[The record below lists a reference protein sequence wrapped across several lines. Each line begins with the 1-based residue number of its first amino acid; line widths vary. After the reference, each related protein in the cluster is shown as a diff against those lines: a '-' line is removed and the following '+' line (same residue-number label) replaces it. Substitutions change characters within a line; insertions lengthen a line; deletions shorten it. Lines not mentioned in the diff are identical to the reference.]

1 MGIERDIEILVYQ
14 LGKSIYKEVSPYV
27 GPFIENVEKASKKAF
42 DAAAYATIK
51 GADLAKNQMEMY
63 KRKRIAEKVVAKVQ
77 ENSLQSYT
85 IEEVAEMFLVD
96 EIYVKYW
103 IDTNNLKACNDGGG
117 KYTISGSDIK
127 NFIENYWLQ

>member
-1 MGIERDIEILVYQ
+1 
-14 LGKSIYKEVSPYV
+14 
-27 GPFIENVEKASKKAF
+27 
-42 DAAAYATIK
+42 
-51 GADLAKNQMEMY
+51 
-63 KRKRIAEKVVAKVQ
+63 
-77 ENSLQSYT
+77 
-85 IEEVAEMFLVD
+85 MFLVD